1 MSKYIVSLVNVIWSK
16 LTSLSRPRVESVD
29 KQPDVMRRMVLAGAV
44 ATVVVGLVG
53 ATMLSSPA
61 EAQHYRRR
69 SRRWRRRHYYR
80 RSRRRGHYYGR
91 SRRRGHYYR
100 RSRRRR
106 HYYRRSR
113 RRGHYYGRSR
123 RRHSYR
129 RSRWY

>member
-1 MSKYIVSLVNVIWSK
+1 MSKYIISLVNVIWSK
-16 LTSLSRPRVESVD
+16 FTSLSRPSAESVD

-44 ATVVVGLVG
+44 ATVVIGLAG

-69 SRRWRRRHYYR
+69 SRRWRRRRHYYR

-91 SRRRGHYYR
+91 SRRRRGHYYG
-100 RSRRRR
+100 RSR
-106 HYYRRSR
+106 R